1 MKLLQTII
9 DNDTLGS
16 PITSLS
22 FSNDS
27 INLALAS
34 KNGYFKIYNIKIGE
48 FTLNNKLNSDYV
60 ISILFNKN
68 NTNLTIIT
76 KNGDII
82 SYSSSNYKNIIFKL
96 QLGVKINIAK
106 YSPSLNNTIGVACE
120 DGSCKIIELDKKK
133 IIANLMG
140 YNKGPITCISFSP
153 VNKVF
158 ISTCGIDGK
167 INFFD
172 ISKKSLIKTINT
184 NLNLTSITF
193 NDVGIA
199 VICSDINGNCL
210 LYDLKNSKNDKPN
223 IKLNG
228 NKGKINYIELKKKNS
243 KKNEN
248 GNLKSSHLSND
259 NIIGNVNNNINNNI
273 NNNLNNLKNLNEVN
287 EISTN
292 KKNALNDIDENKKPY
307 QSKNDVIKNKN
318 NFTHLNNNIINTNI
332 QNINQK
338 KENTIQIDEQNEIQN
353 ALENKIISSLNTK
366 KNQLFI
372 NKNPIDN
379 NINNNNNYNIF
390 QNQNLNP
397 SIQNYIDN
405 KIEDEVNKL
414 KMFIHDEIN
423 TLHVDLIKQFE
434 IQQNQMMET
443 LRNNSLLNSKMAIEI
458 EKLKR
463 ENENLKS
470 QYF

>member
-1 MKLLQTII
+1 MKLLQTIV

-22 FSNDS
+22 FAKDS
-27 INLALAS
+27 INLAFSS
-34 KNGYFKIYNIKIGE
+34 KNGCFKIYNIKIGE

-68 NTNLTIIT
+68 NSNLTIIT

-82 SYSSSNYKNIIFKL
+82 SYSSSNYQNIIFKL
-96 QLGVKINIAK
+96 QLGIKVNIGK
-106 YSPSLNNTIGVACE
+106 YSPLLNNTIGIASE
-120 DGSCKIIELDKKK
+120 DGSCKIIDLDKKE
-133 IIANLMG
+133 IISNLIG
-140 YNKGPITCISFSP
+140 YHNGPMTCMSFSP

-193 NDVGIA
+193 NDIGIA
-199 VICSDINGNCL
+199 VICSDTNGNCF
-210 LYDLKNSKNDKPN
+210 LYDLKNSKNDKPKF
-223 IKLNG
+223 KLKG
-228 NKGKINYIELKKKNS
+228 NKGKIYYIELKKKSN
-243 KKNEN
+243 KKNESA
-248 GNLKSSHLSND
+248 NLKSSNLSNS
-259 NIIGNVNNNINNNI
+259 NNNININHNFNNS
-273 NNNLNNLKNLNEVN
+273 NNLNKDK

-292 KKNALNDIDENKKPY
+292 QKEILNDIDENKKPY
-307 QSKNDVIKNKN
+307 QSKNAITKSKNS
-318 NFTHLNNNIINTNI
+318 FTNLNNNIINTSI

-338 KENTIQIDEQNEIQN
+338 KENIIQIDEQNEIKK
-353 ALENKIISSLNTK
+353 ALENKIISSLNSK
-366 KNQLFI
+366 KNQI
-372 NKNPIDN
+372 DRNKNPINN
-379 NINNNNNYNIF
+379 NINNNNNNYNIF
-390 QNQNLNP
+390 QNQELNP

-405 KIEDEVNKL
+405 RIEDEINKL
-414 KMFIHDEIN
+414 KIFIHEEIN

-434 IQQNQMMET
+434 IQQNQMMEI